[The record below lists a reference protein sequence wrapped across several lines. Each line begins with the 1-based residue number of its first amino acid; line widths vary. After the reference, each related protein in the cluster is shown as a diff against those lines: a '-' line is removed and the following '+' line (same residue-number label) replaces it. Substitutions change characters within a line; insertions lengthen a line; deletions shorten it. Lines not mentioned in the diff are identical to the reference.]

1 MVAQQ
6 GHTSSE
12 ARCLGPTSSCHLRK
26 IAFAIA
32 DDEISHFS
40 VLPDN
45 RREVSLM
52 WLHEEKDASG
62 FSFGRVLSESQ
73 YFLV

>member
-1 MVAQQ
+1 M
-6 GHTSSE
+6 
-12 ARCLGPTSSCHLRK
+12 GPTSSCHLRK
-26 IAFAIA
+26 IVFAIA

-45 RREVSLM
+45 RHEVSLM
-52 WLHEEKDASG
+52 KRLSFHEKKDVSG
-62 FSFGRVLSESQ
+62 FSFGRVLSEYH